1 MSQLTTSLADAV
13 AAEVKKP
20 GGKCS
25 ACTAAAS
32 LTAFQRGELDA
43 LLESDTP
50 RTAIAKGLSKV
61 SGVKVNPEALS
72 KHAVGACS
80 GG

>member
-1 MSQLTTSLADAV
+1 MPTPSLLNAV
-13 AAEVKKP
+13 MAEVKKP

-25 ACTAAAS
+25 ACTAAAT
-32 LTAFQRGELDA
+32 LTDLQRGELDA
-43 LLESDTP
+43 LLNSDTP

-61 SGVKVNPEALS
+61 SGVKVNPEALG
-72 KHAVGACS
+72 KHATGACS